1 MPHLFCFSHNLHY
14 LCNPIYI
21 IIRKKMENTPNKYIA
36 VAYELYTITDGKSEL
51 VEKATPE
58 EPFQF
63 LSGFGT
69 TIEAFEKQIVDL
81 KEGEEFDFKLTKD
94 EAYGDYYDERVLDL
108 DKSIFSINGHFDSEN
123 IFVGAI
129 IPLQNADGNRFPG
142 KVLEITD
149 DHVKMDLNA
158 PLAGKDLNFKGNV
171 VASREATKD
180 EIQAMI
186 NRMSGEGC
194 SCGCDDCEGGC
205 EDEDHHH
212 EGGCGCGHC
221 H

>member
-1 MPHLFCFSHNLHY
+1 
-14 LCNPIYI
+14 
-21 IIRKKMENTPNKYIA
+21 MEKTPNKYIA
-36 VAYELYTITDGKSEL
+36 VAYELYTVNEGKSEL
-51 VEKATPE
+51 VEKASKD

-69 TIEAFEKQIVDL
+69 TIEAFEDNIVNL
-81 KEGEEFDFKLTKD
+81 EEGAEFDFTLTKD

-108 DKSIFSINGHFDSEN
+108 EKSIFTINGHFDNDN
-123 IFVGAI
+123 IYIGAI
-129 IPLQNADGNRFPG
+129 VPLQNADGNRFPG
-142 KVLEITD
+142 KVLEITE

-158 PLAGKDLNFKGNV
+158 PLAGKDLNFKGSV
-171 VASREATKD
+171 VASREATND

-194 SCGCDDCEGGC
+194 GCGCDDCEGGC
-205 EDEDHHH
+205 GDHQHDED
-212 EGGCGCGHC
+212 CGCGHC

>member
-1 MPHLFCFSHNLHY
+1 
-14 LCNPIYI
+14 
-21 IIRKKMENTPNKYIA
+21 MENTPNKYIA
-36 VAYELYTITDGKSEL
+36 VAYELYTVNDGKSEL
-51 VEKATPE
+51 VEKASAE

-69 TIEAFEKQIVDL
+69 TIEAFENNIVNL
-81 KEGEEFDFKLTKD
+81 EEGAEFDFTLTKD

-108 DKSIFSINGHFDSEN
+108 EKSIFTINGHFDNDN
-123 IFVGAI
+123 IYIGAI
-129 IPLQNADGNRFPG
+129 VPLQNADGNRFPG
-142 KVLEITD
+142 KVLEITE

-158 PLAGKDLNFKGNV
+158 PLAGKDLNFKGSV
-171 VASREATKD
+171 VSSREATND

-194 SCGCDDCEGGC
+194 GCGCDDCEGGC
-205 EDEDHHH
+205 GDHDHDED
-212 EGGCGCGHC
+212 CGCGHC

>member
-1 MPHLFCFSHNLHY
+1 
-14 LCNPIYI
+14 
-21 IIRKKMENTPNKYIA
+21 MEKTPNKYIA
-36 VAYELYTITDGKSEL
+36 VAYELYTVNDGKSEL
-51 VEKATPE
+51 VEKASKD

-69 TIEAFEKQIVDL
+69 TIEAFEDNIVNL
-81 KEGEEFDFKLTKD
+81 EEGAEFDFTLTKD

-108 DKSIFSINGHFDSEN
+108 EKSIFTINGHFDNDN
-123 IFVGAI
+123 IFIGAI
-129 IPLQNADGNRFPG
+129 VPLQNADGNRFPG
-142 KVLEITD
+142 KVLEITE

-158 PLAGKDLNFKGNV
+158 PLAGKDLNFKGSV
-171 VASREATKD
+171 IESREATND

-194 SCGCDDCEGGC
+194 GCGCDDCEGGC
-205 EDEDHHH
+205 DDHHH
-212 EGGCGCGHC
+212 DEDCGCGCGC

>member
-1 MPHLFCFSHNLHY
+1 
-14 LCNPIYI
+14 
-21 IIRKKMENTPNKYIA
+21 MENTPNKYIA
-36 VAYELYTITDGKSEL
+36 VAYELYTVNEGKSEL
-51 VEKATPE
+51 VEKASKD

-69 TIEAFEKQIVDL
+69 TIEAFEDNIVNL
-81 KEGEEFDFKLTKD
+81 EEGAEFDFTLTKD

-108 DKSIFSINGHFDSEN
+108 EKSIFTINGHFDNDN
-123 IFVGAI
+123 IYIGAI
-129 IPLQNADGNRFPG
+129 VPLQNADGNRFPG
-142 KVLEITD
+142 KVLEITE

-158 PLAGKDLNFKGNV
+158 PLAGKDLNFKGSV
-171 VASREATKD
+171 VASREATNE

-194 SCGCDDCEGGC
+194 GCGCDDCEGGC
-205 EDEDHHH
+205 GDHDHDED
-212 EGGCGCGHC
+212 CGCGHC

>member
-1 MPHLFCFSHNLHY
+1 
-14 LCNPIYI
+14 
-21 IIRKKMENTPNKYIA
+21 MEKTPNKYIA
-36 VAYELYTITDGKSEL
+36 VSYELYTVNDGKSEL
-51 VEKATPE
+51 VEKASKD

-69 TIEAFEKQIVDL
+69 TIEAFEDNIVNL
-81 KEGEEFDFKLTKD
+81 EEGAEFDFTLTKD

-108 DKSIFSINGHFDSEN
+108 EKSIFTINGHFDNEN
-123 IFVGAI
+123 IFIGAI
-129 IPLQNADGNRFPG
+129 VPLQNADGNRFPG
-142 KVLEITD
+142 KVLEITE

-158 PLAGKDLNFKGNV
+158 PLAGKDLNFKGSV
-171 VASREATKD
+171 VESREATND

-194 SCGCDDCEGGC
+194 GCGCDDCEGGC
-205 EDEDHHH
+205 GDHQHDEDC
-212 EGGCGCGHC
+212 GCGCGC

>member
-1 MPHLFCFSHNLHY
+1 
-14 LCNPIYI
+14 
-21 IIRKKMENTPNKYIA
+21 MENTPNKYIA
-36 VAYELYTITDGKSEL
+36 VAYELYTVNDGKSEL
-51 VEKATPE
+51 VEKASAE

-69 TIEAFEKQIVDL
+69 TIEAFENNIVNL
-81 KEGEEFDFKLTKD
+81 EEGAEFDFTLTKD

-108 DKSIFSINGHFDSEN
+108 EKSIFTINGHFDNDN
-123 IFVGAI
+123 IYIGAI
-129 IPLQNADGNRFPG
+129 VPLQNADGNRFPG
-142 KVLEITD
+142 KVLEITE

-158 PLAGKDLNFKGNV
+158 PLAGKDLNFKGSV
-171 VASREATKD
+171 VASREATND

-194 SCGCDDCEGGC
+194 GCGCDDCEGGC
-205 EDEDHHH
+205 GDHDHDED
-212 EGGCGCGHC
+212 CGCGHC

>member
-1 MPHLFCFSHNLHY
+1 
-14 LCNPIYI
+14 
-21 IIRKKMENTPNKYIA
+21 MENTPNKYIA
-36 VAYELYTITDGKSEL
+36 VAYELYTVNDGKSEL
-51 VEKATPE
+51 VEKASAE

-69 TIEAFEKQIVDL
+69 TIEAFENNIVNL
-81 KEGEEFDFKLTKD
+81 EEGAEFDFTLTKD

-108 DKSIFSINGHFDSEN
+108 EKSIFTINGHFDNDN
-123 IFVGAI
+123 IYIGAI
-129 IPLQNADGNRFPG
+129 VPLQNADGNRFPG
-142 KVLEITD
+142 KVLEITE

-158 PLAGKDLNFKGNV
+158 PLAGKDLNFKGSV
-171 VASREATKD
+171 VSSREATND

-194 SCGCDDCEGGC
+194 GCGCDDCEGGC
-205 EDEDHHH
+205 GDHDHDEDC
-212 EGGCGCGHC
+212 GCGCGC

>member
-1 MPHLFCFSHNLHY
+1 
-14 LCNPIYI
+14 
-21 IIRKKMENTPNKYIA
+21 MEKTPNKYIA
-36 VAYELYTITDGKSEL
+36 VAYELYTVNEGKSEL
-51 VEKATPE
+51 VEKASKD

-69 TIEAFEKQIVDL
+69 TIEAFEDNIVNL
-81 KEGEEFDFKLTKD
+81 EEGAEFDFTLTKD

-108 DKSIFSINGHFDSEN
+108 EKSIFTINGHFDNEN
-123 IFVGAI
+123 IFIGAI
-129 IPLQNADGNRFPG
+129 VPLQNADGNRFPG
-142 KVLEITD
+142 KVLEITE

-158 PLAGKDLNFKGNV
+158 PLAGKDLNFKGSV
-171 VASREATKD
+171 VSSREATND

-194 SCGCDDCEGGC
+194 GCGCDDCEGGC
-205 EDEDHHH
+205 GDHQHDEDC
-212 EGGCGCGHC
+212 GCGCGC

>member
-1 MPHLFCFSHNLHY
+1 
-14 LCNPIYI
+14 
-21 IIRKKMENTPNKYIA
+21 MENTPNKYIA
-36 VAYELYTITDGKSEL
+36 VAYELYTVNDGKSEL
-51 VEKATPE
+51 VEKASAE

-69 TIEAFEKQIVDL
+69 TIEAFENNIVNL
-81 KEGEEFDFKLTKD
+81 EEGAEFDFTLTKD

-108 DKSIFSINGHFDSEN
+108 EKSIFTINGHFDNDN
-123 IFVGAI
+123 IYIGAI
-129 IPLQNADGNRFPG
+129 VPLQNADGNRFPG
-142 KVLEITD
+142 KVLEITE

-158 PLAGKDLNFKGNV
+158 PLAGKDLNFKGSV
-171 VASREATKD
+171 VSSREATND

-194 SCGCDDCEGGC
+194 GCGCDDCEGGC
-205 EDEDHHH
+205 GDHQHDED
-212 EGGCGCGHC
+212 CGCGHC

>member
-1 MPHLFCFSHNLHY
+1 
-14 LCNPIYI
+14 
-21 IIRKKMENTPNKYIA
+21 MENTPNKYIA
-36 VAYELYTITDGKSEL
+36 VAYELYTVNDGKSEL
-51 VEKATPE
+51 VEKASAE

-69 TIEAFEKQIVDL
+69 TIEAFENNIVNL
-81 KEGEEFDFKLTKD
+81 EEGAEFDFTLTKD

-108 DKSIFSINGHFDSEN
+108 EKSIFTINGHFDNDN
-123 IFVGAI
+123 IYIGAI
-129 IPLQNADGNRFPG
+129 VPLQNADGNRFPG
-142 KVLEITD
+142 KVLEITE

-158 PLAGKDLNFKGNV
+158 PLAGKDLNFKGSV
-171 VASREATKD
+171 VSSREATND

-194 SCGCDDCEGGC
+194 GCGCDDCEGGC
-205 EDEDHHH
+205 GDHQHDEDC
-212 EGGCGCGHC
+212 GCGCGC

>member
-1 MPHLFCFSHNLHY
+1 
-14 LCNPIYI
+14 
-21 IIRKKMENTPNKYIA
+21 MEKTPNKYIA
-36 VAYELYTITDGKSEL
+36 VAYALYTVNEGKSEL
-51 VEKATPE
+51 VEKASKD

-69 TIEAFEKQIVDL
+69 TIEAFEDNIVNL
-81 KEGEEFDFKLTKD
+81 EEGAEFDFTLTKD

-108 DKSIFSINGHFDSEN
+108 EKSIFTINGHFDNDN
-123 IFVGAI
+123 IYIGAI
-129 IPLQNADGNRFPG
+129 VPLQNADGNRFPG
-142 KVLEITD
+142 KVLEITE

-158 PLAGKDLNFKGNV
+158 PLAGKDLNFKGSV
-171 VASREATKD
+171 VASREATND

-194 SCGCDDCEGGC
+194 GCGCDDCEGGC
-205 EDEDHHH
+205 GDHQHDEDC
-212 EGGCGCGHC
+212 GCGCGC

>member
-1 MPHLFCFSHNLHY
+1 
-14 LCNPIYI
+14 
-21 IIRKKMENTPNKYIA
+21 MEKTPNKYIA
-36 VAYELYTITDGKSEL
+36 VAYELYTVNEGKSEL
-51 VEKATPE
+51 VEKASKD

-69 TIEAFEKQIVDL
+69 TIEAFEDNIVNL
-81 KEGEEFDFKLTKD
+81 EEGAEFDFTLTKD

-108 DKSIFSINGHFDSEN
+108 EKSIFTINGHFDNDN
-123 IFVGAI
+123 IYIGAI
-129 IPLQNADGNRFPG
+129 VPLQNADGNRFPG
-142 KVLEITD
+142 KVLEITE

-158 PLAGKDLNFKGNV
+158 PLAGKDLNFKGSV
-171 VASREATKD
+171 VASREATND

-194 SCGCDDCEGGC
+194 GCGCDDCEGGC
-205 EDEDHHH
+205 GDHQHDEDC
-212 EGGCGCGHC
+212 GCGCGC

>member
-1 MPHLFCFSHNLHY
+1 
-14 LCNPIYI
+14 
-21 IIRKKMENTPNKYIA
+21 MEKTPNKYIA
-36 VAYELYTITDGKSEL
+36 VAYELYTVNEGKSEL
-51 VEKATPE
+51 VEKASKD

-69 TIEAFEKQIVDL
+69 TIEAFEDNIVNL
-81 KEGEEFDFKLTKD
+81 EEGAEFDFTLTKD

-108 DKSIFSINGHFDSEN
+108 EKSIFTINGHFDNDN
-123 IFVGAI
+123 IYIGAI
-129 IPLQNADGNRFPG
+129 VPLQNADGNRFPG
-142 KVLEITD
+142 KVLEITE

-158 PLAGKDLNFKGNV
+158 PLAGKDLNFKGSV
-171 VASREATKD
+171 VASREATND

-194 SCGCDDCEGGC
+194 GCGCDDCEGGC
-205 EDEDHHH
+205 GDHDHDED
-212 EGGCGCGHC
+212 CGCGHC

>member
-1 MPHLFCFSHNLHY
+1 
-14 LCNPIYI
+14 
-21 IIRKKMENTPNKYIA
+21 MEKTPNKYIA
-36 VAYELYTITDGKSEL
+36 VAYELYTVNDGKSEL
-51 VEKATPE
+51 VEKASAE

-69 TIEAFEKQIVDL
+69 TIEAFENNIVNL
-81 KEGEEFDFKLTKD
+81 EEGAEFDFTLTKD

-108 DKSIFSINGHFDSEN
+108 EKSIFTINGHFDNDN
-123 IFVGAI
+123 IYIGAI
-129 IPLQNADGNRFPG
+129 VPLQNADGNRFPG
-142 KVLEITD
+142 KVLEITE

-158 PLAGKDLNFKGNV
+158 PLAGKDLNFKGSV
-171 VASREATKD
+171 VASREATND

-194 SCGCDDCEGGC
+194 GCGCDDCEGGC
-205 EDEDHHH
+205 GDHQHDEDC
-212 EGGCGCGHC
+212 GCGCGC

>member
-1 MPHLFCFSHNLHY
+1 
-14 LCNPIYI
+14 
-21 IIRKKMENTPNKYIA
+21 MENTPNKYIA
-36 VAYELYTITDGKSEL
+36 VAYELYTVNDGKSEL
-51 VEKATPE
+51 VEKASAE

-69 TIEAFEKQIVDL
+69 TIEAFENNIVNL
-81 KEGEEFDFKLTKD
+81 EEGAEFDFTLTKD

-108 DKSIFSINGHFDSEN
+108 EKSIFTINGHFDNDN
-123 IFVGAI
+123 IYIGAI
-129 IPLQNADGNRFPG
+129 VPLQNADGNRFPG
-142 KVLEITD
+142 KVLEITE

-158 PLAGKDLNFKGNV
+158 PLAGKDLNFKGSV
-171 VASREATKD
+171 VASREATND

-194 SCGCDDCEGGC
+194 GCGCDDCEGGC
-205 EDEDHHH
+205 GDHHH
-212 EGGCGCGHC
+212 DEDCGCGCGC